1 MYEETTTASAITI
14 WLGHPWL
21 LAAREELMAAVRES
35 EPNSVILVYGPPGV
49 GKTTLRLKA
58 EKTLSDDLRSEMEI
72 DRERIPVVAIEAVA
86 PESGSFN
93 WRDHFR
99 RLLCQVNEPLIEYK
113 RVRHL
118 GENTDRRL
126 VATGKVPGSDYRY
139 AVEQALRYR
148 RPVAVMIDEAQHLAK
163 MTSGRRLLDQ
173 LDVIKSIANITCIPH
188 VLFGTYDLLAFR
200 NLNGQLSRRS
210 IDIHFPRYNAGRS
223 QDRQAFRSVVQAFE
237 HQIPLPEPPD
247 LQRYLMFERLDHT
260 PKSLAFEHQIP
271 LPEPPDLLKHWEYLY
286 ERSIGCV
293 GILKQWLMKVL
304 FSVLGQEQTTITR
317 QQLERHALS
326 VSQCAKLVAEI
337 FEGEE
342 RVKESAEERLFLRS
356 HLGLEL
362 KSSETDPPTARITR
376 AGAKKPGQRTPVR
389 DPIGN
394 VESMCATAGL

>member
-1 MYEETTTASAITI
+1 MTLENGRMPANFPCELLKEPWRTRLNHFRAYTV
-14 WLGHPWL
+14 GHPWL

-118 GENTDRRL
+118 GENTDRSL

-173 LDVIKSIANITCIPH
+173 LDVIKSIADITCIPH

-247 LQRYLMFERLDHT
+247 L
-260 PKSLAFEHQIP
+260 
-271 LPEPPDLLKHWEYLY
+271 LKHWEYLY

-293 GILKQWLMKVL
+293 GILKQWLTKVL
-304 FSVLGQEQTTITR
+304 FSVMGQEQTTITR

-337 FEGEE
+337 LEGEE

-356 HLGLEL
+356 RLGLEL
-362 KSSETDPPTARITR
+362 QSSKTDSPTARITR

-394 VESMCATAGL
+394 VESMCATTGL

>member
-1 MYEETTTASAITI
+1 
-14 WLGHPWL
+14 
-21 LAAREELMAAVRES
+21 
-35 EPNSVILVYGPPGV
+35 
-49 GKTTLRLKA
+49 
-58 EKTLSDDLRSEMEI
+58 LRSEMEI

-210 IDIHFPRYNAGRS
+210 IDIHFPRYNAERS
-223 QDRQAFRSVVQAFE
+223 QDRQAFRSVVQ
-237 HQIPLPEPPD
+237 
-247 LQRYLMFERLDHT
+247 
-260 PKSLAFEHQIP
+260 AFEHQIP

-293 GILKQWLMKVL
+293 GILKQWLTKVL
-304 FSVLGQEQTTITR
+304 FSVMGQEQTTITR
-317 QQLERHALS
+317 QQMERHALS

-337 FEGEE
+337 LEGEE

-356 HLGLEL
+356 RLGLEL
-362 KSSETDPPTARITR
+362 KSSKTDSPTARITR